1 MLANGESAHQV
12 DDTAAQLPAQTPIL
26 ALIESAL
33 GGQRAFDIASAAST
47 PRLAFGSGDFRRDTG
62 ASDDATALAYA
73 RARLVVARRPA
84 GAHRRTHGVRSR
96 RAPRHRLGRH
106 AMGLT
111 GKLCMRP
118 EHVKTVNRELSP
130 AAPDI
135 AWAVEVIAELGS
147 DGSRVKDAVISP
159 HWLRP
164 MKFGGWLRFSPAPGE
179 STISPIA
186 RPTLGV
192 TTGFG

>member
-1 MLANGESAHQV
+1 MC
-12 DDTAAQLPAQTPIL
+12 AAA
-26 ALIESAL
+26 
-33 GGQRAFDIASAAST
+33 
-47 PRLAFGSGDFRRDTG
+47 
-62 ASDDATALAYA
+62 
-73 RARLVVARRPA
+73 ARLVTDLAVTR
-84 GAHRRTHGVRSR
+84 
-96 RAPRHRLGRH
+96 
-106 AMGLT
+106 AMGLP